1 MTKDEIDELG
11 LDPVDSFVLFFGQ
24 MFGLFDE
31 DENSDEVTD
40 EDAGVRAID
49 AN

>member
-1 MTKDEIDELG
+1 MITMDEIKELG
-11 LDPVDSFVLFFGQ
+11 LDSVDSFALFFGQ

-40 EDAGVRAID
+40 EDARTD
-49 AN
+49 